1 MTDAKLRQD
10 VLDELEFEP
19 RIDAAHIG
27 VAAENGVVT
36 VSGHVPSYSQKV
48 AAVQA
53 VWRVKGVR
61 AVADE
66 IEVRFLEDKKT
77 SDDQIARRALDVLEW
92 DTSLPG
98 RAIRVTVH
106 QGLVTLAGDVDW
118 HYQRKA
124 AEETIRKL
132 SGVRAVVNNIIIKP
146 RVEAE
151 DVQRKIEQALERNA
165 AVEARAIRVTVEN
178 GGKVVLEGKVSNWN
192 ERRAVEEAAWSAAG
206 VKAVEDRL
214 TIA

>member
-1 MTDAKLRQD
+1 MRALDGRGSCGAHALRHLIFIKGHTAGRRHGGAPPDRRGSPTMTDAKLRQD
-10 VLDELEFEP
+10 VLDELEFE
-19 RIDAAHIG
+19 
-27 VAAENGVVT
+27 
-36 VSGHVPSYSQKV
+36 
-48 AAVQA
+48 
-53 VWRVKGVR
+53 
-61 AVADE
+61 
-66 IEVRFLEDKKT
+66 
-77 SDDQIARRALDVLEW
+77 
-92 DTSLPG
+92 
-98 RAIRVTVH
+98 
-106 QGLVTLAGDVDW
+106 
-118 HYQRKA
+118 
-124 AEETIRKL
+124 
-132 SGVRAVVNNIIIKP
+132 P